1 MLLHQWVLMLRE
13 LTDTNKLKF
22 KDDTKRQTPT
32 QDNFALPAS
41 IFKDTRKLSPK
52 QVPGK
57 GKVSTEQIHTGR
69 SSVILVV
76 TRKNR
81 IFYICPDRES
91 GQRVRTE
98 SPERER
104 EREREREGRYKLGSW
119 KESRETKKIIN
130 QGPYARQYSIRRS
143 VTK

>member
-91 GQRVRTE
+91 G
-98 SPERER
+98 ER

-143 VTK
+143 VPK

>member
-91 GQRVRTE
+91 G
-98 SPERER
+98 ERER
-104 EREREREGRYKLGSW
+104 ERERVGINLVRGRRAERQRRLEIKVRM
-119 KESRETKKIIN
+119 
-130 QGPYARQYSIRRS
+130 QGNIQFAAQ
-143 VTK
+143 

>member
-91 GQRVRTE
+91 G
-98 SPERER
+98 

-119 KESRETKKIIN
+119 KESRETKKIRN

>member
-1 MLLHQWVLMLRE
+1 MAP
-13 LTDTNKLKF
+13 
-22 KDDTKRQTPT
+22 KDKP
-32 QDNFALPAS
+32 QDITISLFLPPYP
-41 IFKDTRKLSPK
+41 KDTRKSSPK

-91 GQRVRTE
+91 G
-98 SPERER
+98 ERER
-104 EREREREGRYKLGSW
+104 ERERVGINLVRGRRAERQRRLEIKVRL
-119 KESRETKKIIN
+119 
-130 QGPYARQYSIRRS
+130 QGNIQFAAQ
-143 VTK
+143 